1 MYGGQFSSTI
11 RGKRINAVQ
20 KKVNASAV
28 MHGENRSI
36 STRLVVNRQ
45 QNLPDRNPVS

>member
-1 MYGGQFSSTI
+1 MVDSFQAPFAASESTPF
-11 RGKRINAVQ
+11 K